1 MKNPRRGSSL
11 LIVGAVFCLFGL
23 MLALHQTSLMEYV
36 TNVFPSIQS
45 AELAGILL
53 QLVGVTLLVTGL
65 SILISEIVE
74 RNIEKFTF
82 NVNKAIAELRSVT
95 LQTTKPAAKSCRFC
109 GAPLNE
115 EEIFCSAC
123 GRAQK

>member
-1 MKNPRRGSSL
+1 MKNPRTGSSL
-11 LIVGAVFCLFGL
+11 LIIGAVFCLFGL
-23 MLALHQTSLMEYV
+23 MLALHQTNLMEYI
-36 TNVFPSIQS
+36 TNVFPNIQS

-53 QLVGVTLLVTGL
+53 QLVGVTLLVAGL

-82 NVNKAIAELRSVT
+82 NVNRAIAELKSAT
-95 LQTTKPAAKSCRFC
+95 LQTTKSTTKNCRFC
-109 GAPLNE
+109 GAPLDE
-115 EEIFCSAC
+115 GEIFCSAC